1 MRARR
6 VSMRRVIRL
15 DTSRFLVRWGRETLL
30 RRDGGALDIV
40 PAWWD
45 EGANFGATTPRTAVV
60 ALLSGEELLG
70 ELVLAAALFL

>member
-1 MRARR
+1 
-6 VSMRRVIRL
+6 MRRMIRL
-15 DTSRFLVRWGRETLL
+15 ATSRFLVRWGWETLL

-45 EGANFGATTPRTAVV
+45 KGTDFGAATSRAAVV

-70 ELVLAAALFL
+70 EVVLAAAAFL

>member
-1 MRARR
+1 
-6 VSMRRVIRL
+6 MRRVIRL
-15 DTSRFLVRWGRETLL
+15 ATSRFLVRWGRETLL

-45 EGANFGATTPRTAVV
+45 EGTNFGATTSGAAVV

-70 ELVLAAALFL
+70 ELVLAAAPFL